1 MDLLPLRVSLV
12 LLLWTLSAV
21 ASTFPFAVS
30 YYSPKRPACRAIPS
44 TMALCHDVGYTE
56 MRLPNLLG
64 HDTLKEAQH
73 QASSWVP
80 LVSKR
85 CHKDTKRFLCSLFA
99 PVCLVEFV
107 EPLPPCRSLCE
118 VVRDGC
124 VPVMSA
130 FGFPWPEMFNCS
142 QFPPGNEMCIPGT
155 TMGSKGM
162 DDKLDEHAKM
172 PRCDAC
178 RPFGDVE
185 KEMQQNFCQHD
196 FMVKLKVKESHI
208 NGGNRKV
215 VPEGP
220 SHVILKRLNRVEE
233 EEINRKAFLLPKG
246 ATCTCGELLEPS
258 TTLLA
263 LGRRAGNKLLLNRIM
278 GWHTGD
284 GELKRILQG
293 VRKLQC

>member
-1 MDLLPLRVSLV
+1 
-12 LLLWTLSAV
+12 
-21 ASTFPFAVS
+21 
-30 YYSPKRPACRAIPS
+30 
-44 TMALCHDVGYTE
+44 MALCHDVGYTE

-162 DDKLDEHAKM
+162 DDKLDEHA
-172 PRCDAC
+172 
-178 RPFGDVE
+178 
-185 KEMQQNFCQHD
+185 
-196 FMVKLKVKESHI
+196 MVKLKVKESHI